1 MAKKT
6 PEINA
11 TSTADIAFL
20 LLVFFLATTTMNV
33 DSGIYRRLP
42 PYQPDNTEAPKYA
55 KRNILQVLVNRNNQL
70 AINGELADV
79 STLKDRTIE
88 FVLNPNN
95 SEDLPQKEIKTI
107 DLFGPVEVSKGIV
120 SLQSDKGTSYE
131 MYIAVQDQLTS
142 AYNELRNRKA
152 NEKWGKNFD
161 ELNEDQKEAV
171 RKVVPM
177 QISEAEPK
185 NIGGKIMAKFK
196 KDGKRETPAI
206 STASLPDIV
215 FMLLFF
221 FMVSTTMREVSLM
234 VANAMP
240 QATETVKLEK
250 KSLVSN
256 IYVGKPTPQYQG
268 AYGTEPRIQLNDRF
282 ATLEELGA
290 FVVSERESRKEED
303 RNSIT
308 NNLKVDK
315 NVTMGVVTDI
325 KQELRKANSL
335 RINYGSTKKPH

>member
-1 MAKKT
+1 
-6 PEINA
+6 
-11 TSTADIAFL
+11 
-20 LLVFFLATTTMNV
+20 
-33 DSGIYRRLP
+33 
-42 PYQPDNTEAPKYA
+42 
-55 KRNILQVLVNRNNQL
+55 
-70 AINGELADV
+70 
-79 STLKDRTIE
+79 
-88 FVLNPNN
+88 
-95 SEDLPQKEIKTI
+95 
-107 DLFGPVEVSKGIV
+107 
-120 SLQSDKGTSYE
+120 
-131 MYIAVQDQLTS
+131 
-142 AYNELRNRKA
+142 
-152 NEKWGKNFD
+152 
-161 ELNEDQKEAV
+161 
-171 RKVVPM
+171 
-177 QISEAEPK
+177 
-185 NIGGKIMAKFK
+185 MAKFK
-196 KDGKRETPAI
+196 KDGKRETPAN